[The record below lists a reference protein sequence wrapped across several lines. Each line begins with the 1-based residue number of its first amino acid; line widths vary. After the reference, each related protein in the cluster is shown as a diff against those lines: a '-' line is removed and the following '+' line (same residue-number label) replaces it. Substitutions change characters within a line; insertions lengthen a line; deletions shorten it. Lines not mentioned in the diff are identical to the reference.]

1 MHGES
6 PVRHIDG
13 HVRRA
18 DTTNGENILGMSRAR
33 SSEQADAGISPFN
46 ADPLIP
52 DPCSHIKEPVLVSAC
67 LLGIACRY
75 DGKSKDSTTFTE
87 DMNILPIP
95 VCPEQLGGLP
105 TPRPPSDLIGGDGR
119 DVLEGRARL
128 LNSEGEDVTENFIK
142 GGQQTCNIARILNAK
157 KAILKEDSPSC
168 GVHMV
173 RMSGKWTKGIG
184 VAAAMLS
191 NMGLKI
197 VNEGGIESL

>member
-1 MHGES
+1 MYGES

-18 DTTNGENILGMSRAR
+18 DTTMHENMPDMYRAR
-33 SSEQADAGISPFN
+33 SPNGPEN
-46 ADPLIP
+46 RPLIP

-75 DGKSKDSTTFTE
+75 DGKSKYSITFTE

-105 TPRPPSDLIGGDGR
+105 TPRAPSDLIGGDGR
-119 DVLEGRARL
+119 DVLEGKARL
-128 LNSEGEDVTENFIK
+128 LNSEGVDVTENFIK
-142 GGQQTCNIARILNAK
+142 GGRQTCNIARILNAK

-173 RMSGKWTKGIG
+173 KMSGKWTKGIG

-197 VNEGGIESL
+197 VNEGEIESL